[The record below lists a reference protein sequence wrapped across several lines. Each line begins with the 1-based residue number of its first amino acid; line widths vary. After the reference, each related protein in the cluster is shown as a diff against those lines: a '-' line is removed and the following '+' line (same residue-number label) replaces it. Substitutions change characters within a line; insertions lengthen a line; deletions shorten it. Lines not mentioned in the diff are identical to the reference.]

1 VAFPLREA
9 DVSTKFLFAAVIALS
24 AFSTQTAVAQK
35 TDLSAIK
42 CSDFLKMSESNAV
55 NAVTWLQ
62 GYYTYEDDP
71 VVVDVDKAKSKEAQ
85 IKEYCADH
93 GDTDLVSAS
102 AIFMDKKYNAVATT
116 SQPNPHQ

>member
-1 VAFPLREA
+1 M
-9 DVSTKFLFAAVIALS
+9 STKFFVVAIVALS

-35 TDLSAIK
+35 TDLAAIK
-42 CSDFLKMSESNAV
+42 CSDFLKMNESNAV
-55 NAVTWLQ
+55 NVVTWLQ

-71 VVVDVDKAKSKEAQ
+71 TVVDSDKAKSKEAQ

-116 SQPNPHQ
+116 SLANPRQ